1 MHHILFYTP
10 FKLST
15 WNNEVLRFSTHHI
28 LHASQ
33 THTWRYSYTFL
44 FSVYHI
50 LHASQTQKEQS
61 MVFCDLVLIIFYTH
75 LKLPIRLLTSLPYF
89 VPIVFYTHLKLYNDN
104 DIRRKSFIA
113 ISFHTHLK
121 LPSTIPVAIR
131 HLVPIIFYT
140 HLKPYP
146 TSLVD
151 ENDFVPI
158 TFYTHLRHMNN
169 LLYDLFC
176 TRHILH
182 TSQTYS
188 VLVVCVICFLP
199 IIFYTLLKPNS
210 HNKHL
215 HDCFVPIIFYTPL
228 KHWGV
233 LLYPC

>member
-33 THTWRYSYTFL
+33 T
-44 FSVYHI
+44 
-50 LHASQTQKEQS
+50 QKEQS
-61 MVFCDLVLIIFYTH
+61 MVFCDLVLIIFYTPLKLIH
-75 LKLPIRLLTSLPYF
+75 GAILTHFCLVSIIFYTHLKPNKATKSKSGSFVLIIFYTPLKLPIRLLTSFPCF

-131 HLVPIIFYT
+131 H
-140 HLKPYP
+140 
-146 TSLVD
+146 
-151 ENDFVPI
+151 FVPI
-158 TFYTHLRHMNN
+158 TFYTPLKHMNN
-169 LLYDLFC
+169 LLYNLFC

-182 TSQTYS
+182 TSQT
-188 VLVVCVICFLP
+188 
-199 IIFYTLLKPNS
+199 T
-210 HNKHL
+210 
-215 HDCFVPIIFYTPL
+215 
-228 KHWGV
+228 
-233 LLYPC
+233 

>member
-131 HLVPIIFYT
+131 HFVPII
-140 HLKPYP
+140 
-146 TSLVD
+146 
-151 ENDFVPI
+151 
-158 TFYTHLRHMNN
+158 FYTHLRHMNN